1 MKKEPIRYLIV
12 DDNEFDGIMVSTM
25 ASQYTQLEECGCY
38 NNPLEAVEAI
48 KILRPDLIFLD
59 IEMPDASGLDLLK
72 SVRTIVPMA
81 VYITSYPEFAL
92 EGFELS
98 ALDYILKPLTEER
111 FAQTVKRVSEY
122 WEMKTKS
129 LAYDISVEQETITI
143 KQGHDQMK
151 LQLKDIIYLEA
162 MNDYTKLVLDNKQ
175 YITLVNLSRFLEQLP
190 PSHFIRVHRSYAV
203 AIPKIKKSVNHEVY
217 VGNDIQLPVSKSY
230 RKDLRTLLH

>member
-1 MKKEPIRYLIV
+1 MKKEQIRYLIV
-12 DDNEFDGIMVSTM
+12 DDNEIDCLMLSAM
-25 ASQYTQLEECGCY
+25 AGNYPKLQDCGCY
-38 NNPLEAVEAI
+38 HNPLEALEVI
-48 KILRPDLIFLD
+48 KTLRPDLIFLD
-59 IEMPDASGLDLLK
+59 IEMPDASGLDLLRL
-72 SVRTIVPMA
+72 VRDIVPMA

-151 LQLKDIIYLEA
+151 LQLRDIIYLEA
-162 MNDYTKLVLDNKQ
+162 MNDYTKLVLDDKH

-217 VGNDIQLPVSKSY
+217 VGNDIQLPVSKTY
-230 RKDLRTLLH
+230 RKDLRILLH